1 MKANNRTL
9 ILAATIA
16 GALCLMAPGP
26 ARAQQNALP
35 EAVVIIIDGGKITQL
50 SLVGQDI
57 ALQIETLRGKIEADI
72 TTEQRQ
78 LQADGEELQGQFSVL
93 PPAQFEPRR
102 RAYDAK
108 IQAFRRK
115 VEEKQAVVQRALS
128 LANNEIE
135 RSMRPILREIM
146 NRRSA
151 NFVFD
156 KAQIALSGPEIDV
169 SDEVIEMLDKKLP
182 TLTLDI
188 GELD

>member
-1 MKANNRTL
+1 MKAKNRTL

-16 GALCLMAPGP
+16 GAFCLTAPGP

-35 EAVVIIIDGGKITQL
+35 EAVVIIIDGVKITQV

-57 ALQIETLRGKIEADI
+57 ARQIETLRGTIE
-72 TTEQRQ
+72 TEIAAEQKQ
-78 LQADGEELQGQFSVL
+78 LQAEGEELQGQFTVL

-102 RAYDAK
+102 RAYDTK

-115 VEEKQAVVQRALS
+115 VDEKQAVVQRALT

-156 KAQIALSGPEIDV
+156 KAQIALAGPGIDV

-188 GELD
+188 SGL

>member
-1 MKANNRTL
+1 MKAINRSL
-9 ILAATIA
+9 ILAAAIA
-16 GALCLMAPGP
+16 GAFCLTASGP

-35 EAVVIIIDGGKITQL
+35 EAVVIIIDGVKITQI

-57 ALQIETLRGKIEADI
+57 ARQIETLRGKIESEIAA
-72 TTEQRQ
+72 EQDQ
-78 LQADGEELQGQFSVL
+78 LRAEGEELQGQFSVL
-93 PPAQFEPRR
+93 PPAQFEPRQ
-102 RAYDAK
+102 RAYGAK

-115 VEEKQAVVQRALS
+115 VEEKQAAVQRALS

-156 KAQIALSGPEIDV
+156 KAQIALAGPEIEV
-169 SDEVIEMLDKKLP
+169 TDEVIEMLDKKLP

-188 GELD
+188 SELN

>member
-9 ILAATIA
+9 ILAATIV
-16 GALCLMAPGP
+16 GALCLTAPGP

-35 EAVVIIIDGGKITQL
+35 EAVVIIIDGVKITQA

-57 ALQIETLRGKIEADI
+57 ARQIDTLRGKIQSDI
-72 TTEQRQ
+72 ATEQNQ
-78 LQADGEELQGQFSVL
+78 LRAEGEELQGQFSTL

-108 IQAFRRK
+108 VQAFRRK
-115 VEEKQAVVQRALS
+115 VEEKQAAVQRALS

-188 GELD
+188 ADL